1 MSHHLV
7 IALYIFSAVST
18 GLLAGIYFIFSNT
31 VMPALAGMAT
41 TSAAEVMQ
49 RINRLIL
56 NPPFLVLFMGSAFT
70 SLLLIGLSLFGLGLP
85 DSTLGIFA
93 AGLTMTTFFSTIGG
107 NVPLNN
113 LLEGTSLH
121 SISLDKT
128 WLHYLSKWIK
138 WNHLRALLS
147 SIATILYSLELARLA
162 F

>member
-1 MSHHLV
+1 MSHHLI
-7 IALYIFSAVST
+7 IALYIFAAVST

-31 VMPALAGMAT
+31 VMPALAGMAI

-70 SLLLIGLSLFGLGLP
+70 GLLLIGLSLFGLGVP
-85 DSTLGIFA
+85 DSTLGVFA
-93 AGLTMTTFFSTIGG
+93 AGLTMTTFISTIWG

-113 LLEGTSLH
+113 LLESTHLHSTSLE
-121 SISLDKT
+121 KT

-147 SIATILYSLELARLA
+147 LIATILYSVELSLIA